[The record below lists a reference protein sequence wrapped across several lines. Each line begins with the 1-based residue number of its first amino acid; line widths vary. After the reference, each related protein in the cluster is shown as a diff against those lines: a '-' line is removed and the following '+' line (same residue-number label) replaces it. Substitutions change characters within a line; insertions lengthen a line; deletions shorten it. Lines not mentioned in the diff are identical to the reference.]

1 MAGETPIAGHTG
13 TLSIYDGAAYKPVVC
28 LTSSSHEM
36 TVNLIERVTMCSGGK
51 TEQSP
56 QSISETVSI
65 DGIIVDTT
73 AVGGTSP
80 GLTADELK
88 AKARTQVTSK
98 IADSF
103 RLSRGSSGYVYFDA
117 FISNISDSYPADGDA
132 TFSASL
138 AIKGTSSSTDPKA

>member
-1 MAGETPIAGHTG
+1 MAGEIPIAGHTG
-13 TLSIYDGAAYKPVVC
+13 TLSIYDGSAYKPVIC

-36 TVNLIERVTMCSGGK
+36 TMNLVERVTMCSGGQ

-56 QSISETVSI
+56 QSISETVNI

-88 AKARTQVTSK
+88 EKARAQVSSK
-98 IADSF
+98 VPDAF
-103 RLSRGSSGYVYFDA
+103 RLSRGSSGYIYFNA
-117 FISNISDSYPADGDA
+117 FLSNISDSYPADGDA
-132 TFSASL
+132 TFSATMT
-138 AIKGTSSSTDPKA
+138 IKGSSGSTDPKA